1 MADRTEDSISFLEF
15 FRVVPNGQLF
25 CIFSAESENAEGNQR
40 SLVANVATRLDL
52 CTDVETIEPRR
63 TVQLSKDIDS
73 ISEKY
78 MIYQKNQIR

>member
-40 SLVANVATRLDL
+40 SLVANVAGGLDL
-52 CTDVETIEPRR
+52 FDDVETCELASRQPSRN
-63 TVQLSKDIDS
+63 V
-73 ISEKY
+73 
-78 MIYQKNQIR
+78 IRIV